1 MAIASFVLGIIS
13 MASAIVFD
21 WWTFGVVGLITGV
34 IAIILGALGKKD
46 AAKAKFANLGF
57 IFGIVGT
64 ALGVVFLIGCAIA
77 CAVAADAYGDAINS
91 ALDSYNW

>member
-13 MASAIVFD
+13 MSSAIVFD
-21 WWTFGVVGLITGV
+21 WWTWGVVGLVTGV

-57 IFGIVGT
+57 IFGIVGA
-64 ALGVVFLIGCAIA
+64 ALGVVFLIGCSIY
-77 CAVAADAYGDAINS
+77 CAAFADVYEDAFNS
-91 ALDSYNW
+91 ALNSYN